1 MLIVFWTDILLW
13 FLVTL
18 ALFFIIRLSQ
28 REDVK
33 PILLKLTSSKVFVV
47 SFMVVILFL
56 IIGLLD
62 SIHFK
67 SLGGYQVGTEANNL
81 VIKSYLD
88 HLFGERFNTSEV
100 TFSAPFSE
108 HLYQKDK
115 VIRPD
120 GSIAFDYPVLSYITK
135 VSNRKIMS
143 DTGLIVIFSMLF
155 TGLLLYKPIMNP
167 KNSGSTRKRS
177 SLLFYSFIFFSML
190 SIVLIFYDLSQ
201 YFHIMGTDKIGRDV
215 FYMTVKSIRTGLV
228 IGSVTIAIMAV
239 LAVSLG
245 TLAGYYGGWVDDV
258 IQYIYTT
265 LTSVPSIL
273 LIAASVLIIQAQMAL
288 NPDWFVTIEEQAD
301 VKLISLCVIIGLTS
315 WSGLCRLVR
324 AETLK
329 IKELNYVLA
338 AKAMKVSTFRIII
351 RHIIPNLGH
360 ILILSLVLDF
370 SGMIL
375 AEAVLSYI
383 GVGVDATTMSWGNMI
398 NAARSELSRDPII
411 WWNITAAFIPMFTFV
426 LSLNLLADKL
436 REALDP
442 RINVE

>member
-18 ALFFIIRLSQ
+18 ALFFIIRVSQ
-28 REDVK
+28 REDIK
-33 PILLKLTSSKVFVV
+33 PILLKLTSSKIFVV

-62 SIHFK
+62 SIHFG
-67 SLGGYQVGTEANNL
+67 SLGGYQVGAEANNV

-88 HLFGERFNTSEV
+88 HLFAERFNTSEV

-115 VIRPD
+115 IIRPD
-120 GSIAFDYPVLSYITK
+120 GTIAFDYPVLSYITK
-135 VSNRKIMS
+135 VSNQKIMS
-143 DTGLIVIFSMLF
+143 DTGLIIIFSMLF
-155 TGLLLYKPIMNP
+155 TGLLFYKPIMNS

-177 SLLFYSFIFFSML
+177 GLLFYSFIFFSML
-190 SIVLIFYDLSQ
+190 SIVLILYNLSQ

-228 IGSVTIAIMAV
+228 IGSLTIAIMAV

-273 LIAASVLIIQAQMAL
+273 LIAASVLIIQAQIAL

-338 AKAMKVSTFRIII
+338 AKAMKVSTYRIII